1 MGEILIMTEKDME
14 IQKLRSELGRV
25 KKALK
30 VAEEKCTIAK
40 DDLYKAVKYE
50 CRCSLCKKLSECDRV
65 ETPDYGCFIWGKE
78 D

>member
-1 MGEILIMTEKDME
+1 MLIMTEKDME

-30 VAEEKCTIAK
+30 IAEEKYTIAK

-50 CRCSLCKKLSECDRV
+50 CRCSLCKKLPECDQV
-65 ETPDYGCFIWGKE
+65 ETPDYGCFIWKKE

>member
-1 MGEILIMTEKDME
+1 MTEKDLE

-30 VAEEKCTIAK
+30 IAEEKCAIAK
-40 DDLYKAVKYE
+40 NDLYKAVKYD
-50 CRCSLCKKLSECDRV
+50 CKCSLCKKSLECDQV
-65 ETPDYGCFIWGKE
+65 ETLDYECFIWKKE